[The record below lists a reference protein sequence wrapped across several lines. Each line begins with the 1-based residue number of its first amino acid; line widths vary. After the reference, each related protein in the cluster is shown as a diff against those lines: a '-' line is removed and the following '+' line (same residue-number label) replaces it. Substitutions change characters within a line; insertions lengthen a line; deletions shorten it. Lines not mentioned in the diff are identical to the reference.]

1 MVWNSVSRDEFQTIT
16 AASPVVEL
24 LEWHAGVEPISHA
37 RSRRT
42 VQVAQHDHRL
52 ARLRI
57 HAKNRV
63 HSRSAA
69 AVAVAVAVILWVG
82 SSPYRQDLFTLA
94 AVYALASWVS
104 GEGTTERARSRMRGI
119 MVWRRDSRGAWRLAQ
134 ELLHS
139 DPDDTQS
146 D

>member
-1 MVWNSVSRDEFQTIT
+1 MIET
-16 AASPVVEL
+16 AAISRLLWEL

-57 HAKNRV
+57 DAKNPV

-69 AVAVAVAVILWVG
+69 AVAATG
-82 SSPYRQDLFTLA
+82 
-94 AVYALASWVS
+94 VS
-104 GEGTTERARSRMRGI
+104 ANRSRDPQATTCWPGTGESCWESLPPTLC
-119 MVWRRDSRGAWRLAQ
+119 VGALGGHLAR
-134 ELLHS
+134 
-139 DPDDTQS
+139 
-146 D
+146 

>member
-1 MVWNSVSRDEFQTIT
+1 MNPSTAFSVESDRLW
-16 AASPVVEL
+16 EL

-69 AVAVAVAVILWVG
+69 AVAVGPRLVWPPELESEAVV
-82 SSPYRQDLFTLA
+82 
-94 AVYALASWVS
+94 ALSELRTRGL
-104 GEGTTERARSRMRGI
+104 GE
-119 MVWRRDSRGAWRLAQ
+119 RLGLQ
-134 ELLHS
+134 
-139 DPDDTQS
+139 
-146 D
+146 